1 MILTRKRHQAELDAE
16 HKARQQDRDGFE
28 QSLRLVSEHYR
39 VALQDQQTRLHAELE
54 RAHAEIERLRAHELA
69 LLDRL
74 CLVQRTLPVS
84 EPLREAPKANG
95 SADVQD
101 LIDRS
106 VRRSGPVATAR
117 QEAEAARAQ
126 QYAQAEA
133 ARLRAAERSL
143 PNQPAAA
150 IATARALEEMN
161 GLQEE

>member
-1 MILTRKRHQAELDAE
+1 MILTRKRHREELDRLN
-16 HKARQQDRDGFE
+16 KSRQQDRDGFE
-28 QSLRLVSEHYR
+28 QSLRLVTDHYR
-39 VALQDQQTRLHAELE
+39 NALQDQHTRLHAELE
-54 RAHAEIERLRAHELA
+54 RAQAEIERLRAHELA
-69 LLDRL
+69 LIDRV
-74 CLVQRTLPVS
+74 CLVQRTVPVS
-84 EPLREAPKANG
+84 EPLREELKTPA
-95 SADVQD
+95 ADPQE

-126 QYAQAEA
+126 QIALAEA